1 MGMMNIVAT
10 VTIPVSAR
18 PSLFVGGQF
27 DGWGER
33 IAAFEN
39 VDLTINLEG
48 FPEIEDGMDTDEIAD
63 AAKDAEWDTD
73 YTDEML
79 RAAIEH
85 AAAEFVGDVADMDE
99 NGDGCDGVVQI
110 VLGEPV
116 VLKGASYLT
125 TAEYD
130 FAADGI
136 REATG
141 DIVDEWAFGDNGFKG
156 TWFVDDG
163 GAVHPGSPLDK
174 ANWQK

>member
-18 PSLFVGGQF
+18 PSSFVGGQH

-39 VDLTINLEG
+39 IDLTINLEG

-63 AAKDAEWDTD
+63 IAKDAEWGTD

-85 AAAEFVGDVADMDE
+85 AAEAFVGDVADMDD

-110 VLGEPV
+110 ELGEPV

-136 REATG
+136 REATE
-141 DIVDEWAFGDNGFKG
+141 DIVDEWAFGDNGFEG
-156 TWFVDDG
+156 TWFVDWDG
-163 GAVHPGSPLDK
+163 AAHPGSPLDN